1 LEGFG
6 LAFLDSD
13 ATLAEVIAQFENTSH
28 YDVGGSDAITMAREH
43 VQACRILIGRTVE
56 ETRQGPSAVRDISSK
71 YRDSLR
77 EAKAWLKIN
86 DPDQAGQSG
95 GGVRHYSFSD
105 LRS

>member
-1 LEGFG
+1 M
-6 LAFLDSD
+6 AFLDSD
-13 ATLAEVIAQFENTSH
+13 ATLAEVIAQYENTSH

-56 ETRQGPSAVRDISSK
+56 ETRQGSSAVRDMAAK
-71 YRDSLR
+71 YRLS
-77 EAKAWLKIN
+77 EAAAKGWLKIN